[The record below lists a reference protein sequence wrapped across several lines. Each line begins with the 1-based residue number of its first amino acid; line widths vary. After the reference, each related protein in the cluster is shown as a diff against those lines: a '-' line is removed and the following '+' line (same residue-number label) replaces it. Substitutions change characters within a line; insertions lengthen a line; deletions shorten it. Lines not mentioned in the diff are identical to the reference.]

1 METLWQ
7 DVRYA
12 ARTLRKSPLFTVIAV
27 VCLSVG
33 IATNTTLFSC
43 FNALVLRPLPFTN
56 PDELAFVFDRD
67 PAWGPRSSSTISY
80 RTYLDW
86 REQSRSFAAL
96 GATSGRSLVIT
107 DGEEPE
113 RFAGTL
119 ITANLFPALGVT
131 PQLGRNFREDEDRA
145 GADRVVLLSDAVW
158 KRRYAGDSTIIN
170 RVIAINSVPHTVV
183 GVMPPRF
190 QFPEDAE
197 LWVTMAPLLGDNPRE
212 ARSVLAYGRVKP
224 GIPVADAAKELAG
237 ISKTLNAQ
245 YAPTSKLLGD
255 ARPLREQFV
264 DSEVTLIT
272 ATMFGAVTLVLLIA
286 CANVANL
293 MLTRASARQREIAVR
308 AAIGAGRG
316 RIVRQLLTESLMI
329 AGISG
334 LVAIPLTWLGLKL
347 IDRGIPPENPMP
359 WYFHWGIDAE
369 TLAYT
374 FVIAI
379 VTSVVFGLIPA
390 LQVSRGRL
398 YDALREGGGRGS
410 FGSAKK
416 NRLRSSLVIAE
427 VALSL
432 VLLVGASLFT
442 RTFLG
447 LQRAD
452 VGFNTSNIMSL
463 RFYLPGQRYDSVS
476 AMRARVEDVLQRVK
490 AIPNVRTATASNS
503 IPLGSCCNGANV
515 IIEGQPRDVGNEP
528 IIDWTGISGNWYET
542 LGVSLVSGRSFSE
555 LEVSSRTPVAI
566 IDERMAK
573 RFWPKTTALGQ
584 RFRMAHDSATSYEVI
599 GVAPNIRVSELGD
612 TDEERPL
619 AILPYLY
626 MPTRNNGLMIRVN
639 GGNPTA
645 IMPAV
650 RKAIHDADPSLPVF
664 DVNTM
669 DKVRTLSFWQ
679 YKLFSQM
686 FGAFGTI
693 ALLLAGIGVYGVI
706 SYGVSQR
713 TQEIGVRV
721 ALGAK
726 GSNVFGM
733 VLREAAWLAGIG
745 ILIGIA
751 GAFGV
756 TRVIASMLIGV
767 SPTDPIS
774 FLSVAAFLTLV
785 ALLASYI
792 PARRAM
798 RVDPLTALRNE

>member
-1 METLWQ
+1 MDTLWQ

-12 ARTLRKSPLFTVIAV
+12 ARTLRKSPVFTIIAV

-43 FNALVLRPLPFTN
+43 FNALVLRPLPFPE
-56 PDELAFVFDRD
+56 PDELAFVSDHD
-67 PAWGPRSSSTISY
+67 PAQGPDNNWSISY
-80 RTYLDW
+80 LAYLDY

-96 GATSGRSLVIT
+96 GASSGRSLAIT
-107 DGEEPE
+107 EGDEPE
-113 RFAGTL
+113 RLFGNL

-131 PQLGRNFREDEDRA
+131 PQLGRNFREDEDKP
-145 GADRVVLLSDAVW
+145 GANRVVMLSDGLW
-158 KRRYAGDSTIIN
+158 QRRYSSDSSIIN
-170 RVIAINSVPHTVV
+170 RVISINNIPHTVV

-190 QFPEDAE
+190 QFPNEAE
-197 LWVTMAPLLGDNPRE
+197 LWVAMAPVLGSTPRS
-212 ARSVLAYGRVKP
+212 ARAVVAYGRVKP
-224 GIPVADAAKELAG
+224 GIAVRDAAKELEG
-237 ISKTLNAQ
+237 ISRTLNGQ
-245 YAPTSKLLGD
+245 YDPTSKIVGH
-255 ARPLREQFV
+255 ARPLRDEFV
-264 DSEVTLIT
+264 EDEITLIT
-272 ATMFGAVTLVLLIA
+272 TTMFGAVTLVLLIA

-316 RIVRQLLTESLMI
+316 RLVRQLLTESFMI
-329 AGISG
+329 AAVSG
-334 LVAIPLTWLGLKL
+334 AIAIPLTWLGLKL
-347 IDRGIPPENPMP
+347 IDRGIPAENPLP
-359 WYFHWGIDAE
+359 WYFHWGVDAP
-369 TLAYT
+369 TLIYT
-374 FVIAI
+374 FAIA
-379 VTSVVFGLIPA
+379 VMTSVVFGLIPA

-442 RTFLG
+442 KTFLG
-447 LQRAD
+447 LQSAD
-452 VGFNTSNIMSL
+452 VGFETSKVMTA
-463 RFYLPGQRYDSVS
+463 RFFLPGQRYDSTS
-476 AMRARVEDVLQRVK
+476 SQRARVEDVLQRVRTL
-490 AIPNVRTATASNS
+490 PNVETATVSNS
-503 IPLGSCCNGANV
+503 IPLESCCMGSGV
-515 IIEGQPRDVGNEP
+515 IIEGQPRDAGNEP
-528 IIDWTGISGNWYET
+528 SIAWIGASGNWYET
-542 LGVSLVSGRSFSE
+542 FGVKLVAGRTFTDLE
-555 LEVSSRTPVAI
+555 LAGTTPVAM
-566 IDERMAK
+566 IDEKMAK

-584 RFRMAHDSATSYEVI
+584 RFRLTSDSSVSYEVI
-599 GVAPNIRVSELGD
+599 GVAQEMRTSGLDD
-612 TDEERPL
+612 TDDQDPF
-619 AILPYLY
+619 AVLPYMFL
-626 MPTRNNGLMIRVN
+626 PARNNGLMVRVRD
-639 GGNPTA
+639 GNPA
-645 IMPAV
+645 AVMPAI
-650 RKAIHDADPSLPVF
+650 RQAIRDADPSLPVF
-664 DVNTM
+664 EVNTM
-669 DKVRTLSFWQ
+669 DKVRSLSFWQ

-686 FGAFGTI
+686 FGAFGGI

-721 ALGAK
+721 ALGAR

-745 ILIGIA
+745 ILIGVV

-756 TRVIASMLIGV
+756 TRVIASLLIGV
-767 SPTDPIS
+767 SPTDPVS
-774 FLSVAAFLTLV
+774 FLSVALFLTIV